1 MPQKGDSNVVFY
13 ALKSGLGIWPSVCFK
28 TLEKCDKILWLNLN
42 FSKQNGL
49 WFQANC
55 ISDNGSK
62 NRSRKIIVPQCFWI
76 QNRIHGFDVGSVHIT
91 NRIGKSYGTLYPVN
105 TLLIG
110 KVDLET
116 MESCAPGL
124 ASWKFFCFFLLNKNY
139 TLLFALPCLPI
150 CEPEALG
157 RSIAIRAKVEQKG
170 REILLYLEKIK
181 N

>member
-1 MPQKGDSNVVFY
+1 M
-13 ALKSGLGIWPSVCFK
+13 
-28 TLEKCDKILWLNLN
+28 LEKCDKILWLNLN

-62 NRSRKIIVPQCFWI
+62 NRSRKIIVPQCFRI
-76 QNRIHGFDVGSVHIT
+76 QNRIHGFDVRSVHIT
-91 NRIGKSYGTLYPVN
+91 NRIGKSYGTLHPVN

-124 ASWKFFCFFLLNKNY
+124 ASWNFFCFFLLNKNY
-139 TLLFALPCLPI
+139 TLPVCSTVPANLRARGLRLKYRKMYISLSPLSLSRKSSPFFKNETCLI
-150 CEPEALG
+150 RG
-157 RSIAIRAKVEQKG
+157 RNWIRVTQNH
-170 REILLYLEKIK
+170 LSK